1 MDMKATETARKQA
14 SVRNKNIRLIL
25 SLLRKQPN
33 STFGVGQT
41 LRLSSG
47 GAKKLVDDIAAGGI
61 IAPVPANSSS
71 PSAKRIRRVA
81 TAPVITEAAIGI
93 SPIKKPSMLS
103 SAAHAIVNVSIT
115 PSAVS
120 APHTQQI
127 VARSALCFVMSRAS
141 AFFRA

>member
-14 SVRNKNIRLIL
+14 SIRNKNIRLIL

-61 IAPVPANSSS
+61 IAPVPVTETE
-71 PSAKRIRRVA
+71 AKQGRP
-81 TAPVITEAAIGI
+81 PVIY
-93 SPIKKPSMLS
+93 S
-103 SAAHAIVNVSIT
+103 VN
-115 PSAVS
+115 PA
-120 APHTQQI
+120 
-127 VARSALCFVMSRAS
+127 
-141 AFFRA
+141 